1 MAAELET
8 RVLRKVTWRIVPFVM
23 VLYFVSYLDRVNIG
37 FAALTMNKQLGL
49 SPAAF
54 GFGAAIFFIG
64 YFLFEL
70 PSNLI
75 LHKIGARIWIA
86 RVMITWGLVSA
97 GMALVKGPTSFYV
110 LRFLLGLAEAGFFP
124 GVILYLGYWFPARKR
139 AAMIAVFMAA
149 IPLST
154 ALGSPI
160 SAALVDMHPRLGL
173 VGWQWMFIAEAVP
186 AVLLGVAVLFALTDR
201 PEKATWLAED
211 ERAWLV
217 GTLAAE
223 EATLGAGSHRSV
235 WRGLADIR
243 VLALSLIY
251 FGTTAGLYTVGIW
264 SPQIFHDLGQTVAQV
279 GTLSAIPAILSVVAM
294 VAWAWHSDRSNERTW
309 HVVIACL
316 FTAAGFVLAGLSV
329 TVLTVVASL
338 TIVNIGVNASKPP
351 LWSMPTLFLSGPA
364 AAAGIAAINA
374 IGNLGG
380 FVGPWMIG
388 WIKGRTGSYEGGL
401 YFVGGLMAFSAV
413 LTLILAR
420 SQSRPRAAAAVA
432 GPA

>member
-420 SQSRPRAAAAVA
+420 SQSKPRAAAAAA

>member
-110 LRFLLGLAEAGFFP
+110 LRFLLGLAVAGFFP

-160 SAALVDMHPRLGL
+160 SAALVGMHPKLGL

-201 PEKATWLAED
+201 PEKAAWLAED

-217 GTLAAE
+217 DTLAAE
-223 EATLGAGSHRSV
+223 EAALGAGAHRSV

-279 GTLSAIPAILSVVAM
+279 GTLSAIPAILSVLAM
-294 VAWAWHSDRSNERTW
+294 VAWAWHSDRTNERTW

-316 FTAAGFVLAGLSV
+316 FTAAGFVMAGLSV

-388 WIKGRTGSYEGGL
+388 WIKERTGSYEGGL